1 MIYDV
6 AKGQRFKHYK
16 GGTYQFV
23 CFATHTEKLEGLVVY
38 KDESNQ
44 VWARPVDMFFGHT
57 DEGTKR
63 FVEINE
69 WEENE

>member
-6 AKGQRFKHYK
+6 AKGQKFKHYK

-23 CFATHTEKLEGLVVY
+23 CFATLTEHSEGLVVY
-38 KDESNQ
+38 ADDNNQ
-44 VWARPVDMFFGHT
+44 VWARPVDAFFGYT
-57 DEGTKR
+57 DDGMKR
-63 FVEINE
+63 FEEINE